1 VPSVCKRV
9 RQLHCQF
16 FSGDKHTDRT
26 RFNTGNHGFSLS
38 KATLDVLL
46 LTFKRCDINAC
57 R

>member
-1 VPSVCKRV
+1 VLDIVPPACKHCPAASLPILQR
-9 RQLHCQF
+9 RQVY
-16 FSGDKHTDRT
+16 
-26 RFNTGNHGFSLS
+26 NGFTLS

>member
-1 VPSVCKRV
+1 VQDRAIGLQTCPATSLPILQ
-9 RQLHCQF
+9 RQQV
-16 FSGDKHTDRT
+16 
-26 RFNTGNHGFSLS
+26 FNGLSLS